1 MCPWFK
7 GPGSTNKQ
15 HFGRGQFRLPR
26 VEGVEGVRLQG
37 ECGDHMKYVECSGT
51 QTRRCHRVSG
61 FARSKVLAG
70 NALTIRTPS
79 YRSPR
84 KCCKQK
90 TYGRAKPFR
99 CNTYKKQGVGGPLSH
114 CTSNSFLLF
123 FLTSLPRHPYLLTSL
138 SLTAIP
144 ALPATLFHPWHA
156 NVSANIFSPI
166 SIGAKRLRAPFAF
179 RRIPPFLSRQTIN
192 IAGSKSVPVTA
203 R

>member
-1 MCPWFK
+1 M
-7 GPGSTNKQ
+7 Q
-15 HFGRGQFRLPR
+15 HL
-26 VEGVEGVRLQG
+26 
-37 ECGDHMKYVECSGT
+37 
-51 QTRRCHRVSG
+51 
-61 FARSKVLAG
+61 
-70 NALTIRTPS
+70 
-79 YRSPR
+79 
-84 KCCKQK
+84 QK
-90 TYGRAKPFR
+90 T
-99 CNTYKKQGVGGPLSH
+99 GGGGAAVTLH
-114 CTSNSFLLF
+114 VQLFSFLLF

-138 SLTAIP
+138 PLTAIP